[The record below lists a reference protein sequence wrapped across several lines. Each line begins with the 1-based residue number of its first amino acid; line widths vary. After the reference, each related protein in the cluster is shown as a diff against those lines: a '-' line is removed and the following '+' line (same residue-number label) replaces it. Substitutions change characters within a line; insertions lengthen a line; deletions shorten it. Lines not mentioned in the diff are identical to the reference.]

1 MDVMSSGNDSYS
13 EPMFTVMSEYIC
25 DSSQSHPSV
34 NMREA
39 QHTICDCIKQ
49 SQAEWKGALL
59 SMWNMGKRL
68 HKVFKAVV
76 NDILQVLPSLGEY
89 GS

>member
-34 NMREA
+34 NMREEFCK
-39 QHTICDCIKQ
+39 IYDDIKQ
-49 SQAEWKGALL
+49 SQA
-59 SMWNMGKRL
+59 
-68 HKVFKAVV
+68 
-76 NDILQVLPSLGEY
+76 
-89 GS
+89 